1 MRRRHQLFKADY
13 KHDERMLEL
22 LVASVMGLWA
32 TYFFITRVVVKM
44 FPSWGIVGVDVHKP
58 DKPSIPEMG
67 GTALLVGISCFVV
80 VTILLDALTYELL
93 AIFLTIMV
101 AGAIGIADD
110 VFKLNKRVKPAL
122 CMLAGLPIVLM
133 GTYPKNLALP
143 FSISFHISTLYPL
156 LVLVALTVTANSINM
171 FDVMNGVASGTS
183 SVVLVALVL
192 SWFVKFIVTGG
203 SGMASIIDGALM
215 VLPPV
220 ALLFFYNRYPSKI
233 FLGDTG
239 TLSMGA
245 AIGAVA
251 IVYGLEFPAVVAMMV
266 PITNA
271 FFSIFSHGGLFE
283 RSELKERPILIGE
296 DGRLSSNPSPKA
308 PLTLTRLMLLLGY
321 DNEKDLFT
329 GFMELT
335 LAMALAAIICGVF
348 VWW

>member
-1 MRRRHQLFKADY
+1 
-13 KHDERMLEL
+13 MLEL

-32 TYFFITRVVVKM
+32 TYIFITRTVVKM

-58 DKPSIPEMG
+58 SKPSIPEMG

-80 VTILLDALTYELL
+80 VAILLDALTYELL
-93 AIFLTIMV
+93 AIFLTMMI

-110 VFKLNKRVKPAL
+110 IFKLNKRVKPVL

-133 GTYPKNLALP
+133 GTYPKDLVLP
-143 FSISFHISTLYPL
+143 FSISFHIPTVYAL
-156 LVLVALTVTANSINM
+156 LIPIALAVTTNSINM

-192 SWFVKFIVTGG
+192 SWFVKFILTGG
-203 SGMASIIDGALM
+203 SGMVSIIDGALM
-215 VLPPV
+215 ILPPI

-251 IVYGLEFPAVVAMMV
+251 IVYGMEFPAVVAMMV

-296 DGRLSSNPSPKA
+296 DGKLSSNPDPKA

-329 GFMELT
+329 GFMWLT
-335 LAMALAAIICGVF
+335 LAMALVAIACAVLVWGVIL
-348 VWW
+348 

>member
-1 MRRRHQLFKADY
+1 
-13 KHDERMLEL
+13 MLEL

-32 TYFFITRVVVKM
+32 TYFFITRVVMKL
-44 FPSWGIVGVDVHKP
+44 FPSWGIAGVDVHKP

-67 GTALLVGISCFVV
+67 GTAFLVGISCFMAAA
-80 VTILLDALTYELL
+80 ILLDAFTYELL
-93 AIFLTIMV
+93 AIFLTVVV

-110 VFKLNKRVKPAL
+110 VFKLNKRVKPLL
-122 CMLAGLPIVLM
+122 CMLSGLPIVLL
-133 GTYPKNLALP
+133 GTYPKDLVFP

-156 LVLVALTVTANSINM
+156 LILIALAVTTNSINM

-183 SVVLVALVL
+183 SLVLVALVL
-192 SWFVKFIVTGG
+192 SWCVKLIVIGG
-203 SGMASIIDGALM
+203 SGMASIVDGSLM
-215 VLPPV
+215 ILPPV
-220 ALLFFYNRYPSKI
+220 ALLFFYNRFPSKI

-245 AIGAVA
+245 AIGAFS

-271 FFSIFSHGGLFE
+271 FFSIISHGGLFE

-321 DNEKDLFT
+321 DNEKDLFI
-329 GFMELT
+329 GFMYLT
-335 LAMALAAIICGVF
+335 LAMVLAAIVCSVF
-348 VWW
+348 VWGVRL